1 MFNSLNFIKKI
12 FKSSNQKELDNISL
26 FVDKINKLEEK
37 ILKLKDNDF
46 PKKNIRTKK
55 KNRKWN

>member
-46 PKKNIRTKK
+46 PKKTLE
-55 KNRKWN
+55 